1 MRLMLALVLVALV
14 GVGFVMHE
22 RKSKLEQRL
31 GAIATQLGARRV
43 HVHCQSWAGNLLDVS
58 GEAGSVRFDASGV
71 PADVSD
77 LKRPVCQALK
87 RFPTDVRSTD
97 YGCVLRE
104 QPCPEKIFEDV
115 LSVHTLAH
123 ETWHLHGISNEAV
136 TECNALQTTARA
148 AELLG
153 ADPDAA
159 QATATYSL
167 LFLYPNLPDEYR
179 TPDCV
184 NGGPHDLRPADP
196 VWP

>member
-1 MRLMLALVLVALV
+1 MRLKLALVLVALV

-22 RKSKLEQRL
+22 RKSKLEHRL
-31 GAIATQLGARRV
+31 GAIATQLGARHVRV
-43 HVHCQSWAGNLLDVS
+43 HCRSWAGNLVDVS

-71 PADVSD
+71 PTDVTD
-77 LKRPVCQALK
+77 LKRPVCNALK
-87 RFPTDVRSTD
+87 RFPTDVRRPE
-97 YGCVLRE
+97 YGCVLRLQQCSE
-104 QPCPEKIFEDV
+104 RIFEDV

-148 AELLG
+148 AELFG
-153 ADPDAA
+153 ADPVAA
-159 QATATYSL
+159 RATATYSL
-167 LFLYPNLPDEYR
+167 LFLYPDLPDEYR
-179 TPDCV
+179 LPDCV